1 MRMIVTVNNRV
12 DMDILSVVQYYD
24 TDISDA
30 AASTRAGIIAAV
42 RPLIGYKGVAVSYKY
57 YPSTGI
63 PDTITLTSTAR
74 NEVVRIVVVRPP
86 AAA

>member
-1 MRMIVTVNNRV
+1 MRMIVTVNDKV
-12 DMDILSVVQYYD
+12 DMDILSVKQYYD
-24 TDISDA
+24 TEISDK

-57 YPSTGI
+57 TPSTGI
-63 PDTITLTSTAR
+63 PDLIVLTSKAR